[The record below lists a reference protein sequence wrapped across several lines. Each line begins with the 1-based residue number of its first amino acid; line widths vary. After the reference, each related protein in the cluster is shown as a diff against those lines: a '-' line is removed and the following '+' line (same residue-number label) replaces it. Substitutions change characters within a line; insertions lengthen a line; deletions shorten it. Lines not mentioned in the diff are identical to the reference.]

1 MKLNNKTLGI
11 TFAALLLI
19 YLLTKIFSGNKE
31 RSFDPQIISIDTSS
45 ITKIMVDPA
54 NDEAFSLEKTGS
66 GWQVT
71 KTGQQFSAT
80 TSSVNGLL
88 GNLQNVKA
96 ERIVSK
102 NVERHTDY
110 NVDDS
115 SGTRI
120 ELMAG
125 TKKVGDVMVG
135 RFNFNQATRSG
146 ISYVRITE
154 NPEVFSVDGFLSM
167 SLSQGADNYRDK
179 QLLSLNSDDVTK
191 IDLQQNGSILSYQK
205 LGTQW
210 QDESGASIDSSK
222 MVTYLNNIRTINGGT
237 FANNP
242 EGEMG
247 DKTNTLTIAGNN
259 MTAPVQIN
267 VYTSLD
273 TSQHFV
279 IHSSAN
285 DEGYF
290 FSDSSGI
297 YQRLV
302 GGFANV
308 RSEEE

>member
-54 NDEAFSLEKTGS
+54 NEEAFSLEKTGG

-71 KTGQQFSAT
+71 KSGQQYSAT

-102 NVERHTDY
+102 NVERHQDY

-125 TKKVGDVMVG
+125 SEKVGDVMVG

-146 ISYVRITE
+146 ISYVRVTE

-167 SLSQGADNYRDK
+167 SLSQGADNYRNK
-179 QLLSLNSDDVTK
+179 QLLSLNTDDVTK
-191 IDLQQNGSILSYQK
+191 IDLQQNGSRLSYQK

-210 QDESGASIDSSK
+210 QDESGAQIDSSK

-242 EGEMG
+242 QGEMG
-247 DKTNTLTIAGNN
+247 DKANTLTIAGNN
-259 MTAPVQIN
+259 MISPVEIN
-267 VYTSLD
+267 VYASRD

-279 IHSSAN
+279 IHSSDNA
-285 DEGYF
+285 EGYF

-308 RSEEE
+308 RSDVE